1 MAPAILTS
9 VICRRLPAIPI
20 ESVVDSIW
28 LTRHWENNTIGRN
41 ARTRIKIGRAVV
53 VEEDVFIIRV
63 SVPLVVPDVHF
74 RGE

>member
-1 MAPAILTS
+1 VAPAILTS

-20 ESVVDSIW
+20 ETVIDSIW
-28 LTRHWENNTIGRN
+28 PTRHWENNTIGRN
-41 ARTRIKIGRAVV
+41 GRTGIKIRRAVV